1 MTKFKTMSFT
11 YVFSLTNTIFYFKIN
26 IMNNTQF
33 NFKKLPR
40 FKQIIPI
47 CFATDDNYIPFLA
60 VAIASLLD
68 NAAKDKFYKIYV
80 LTTELKQ
87 ENIDSILKLKTPNS
101 SIRFISLAKELD
113 KIQSMFHLRDYYSK
127 ESYYRIFIPN
137 IFPEYSKVLYLDCDI
152 TVTGDI
158 SKLYN
163 TQIHGYYVGAIV
175 EEVMLT
181 YDVFGNYT
189 EKVDGINRK
198 HYFNSGVL
206 LINCHRWRRRMVAE
220 QFVDLLGRYKFR
232 VVQDEDYLNVIC
244 KDNVKWLDLVWNKTA
259 YKNDDFRD
267 RNLNL
272 IHWKIN
278 WRPWKYKNVLY
289 EENFWKYA
297 KMTDFYDKLIE
308 MRDSRT
314 DEQKKQDDVMFEN
327 LKQMAENESND
338 PNNFANTI
346 GKEKVSKK
354 FWKAVLKF
362 IKFRKLINIRMF
374 RKTLS

>member
-1 MTKFKTMSFT
+1 MEKP
-11 YVFSLTNTIFYFKIN
+11 
-26 IMNNTQF
+26 QF
-33 NFKKLPR
+33 DFKKLPR

-68 NAAKDKFYKIYV
+68 NASKDKFYKIYV
-80 LTTELKQ
+80 LTTQLQQ
-87 ENIDSILKLKTPNS
+87 ENIDKILKLKTPNS

-137 IFPEYSKVLYLDCDI
+137 VFPEYSKVLYLDCDI

-163 TQIHGYYVGAIV
+163 TEIHGYYVGAIV
-175 EEVMLT
+175 EEVMLS

-220 QFVDLLGRYKFR
+220 QFVDLLERYKFR

-244 KDNVKWLDLVWNKTA
+244 KDNVKWLDLGWNKTA
-259 YKNDDFRD
+259 YKNPDFSD
-267 RNLNL
+267 RKLNL

-278 WRPWKYKNVLY
+278 WRPWKYKDVLY
-289 EENFWKYA
+289 EETFWKYA

-327 LKQMAENESND
+327 LKKMAEDESND
-338 PNNFANTI
+338 PNNFARTI

-354 FWKAVLKF
+354 FWKSVLKF
-362 IKFRKLINIRMF
+362 IKFRKLINLKLF
-374 RKTLS
+374 RHTLS